1 MREAILNQI
10 ASALALRNN
19 YFIREQ
25 DVQQYLA
32 NHLLQTNQYANVFSE
47 YQIPG
52 SLVPPYLL
60 TDANNNNNYI
70 DIVVEIDNLFYP
82 IEIRYKTVAHPV
94 PHSVFG
100 QNVNIVLGH
109 LGSPKIGCYDFWK
122 DIKRIEF
129 FEANFARVQRGIV
142 LFISNDPNYRRT
154 ALSPNTGHA
163 AFSTYQDRQV
173 SAGTILDWNG
183 NASVANKRP
192 GFSVNYHYHLNWIAL
207 PQLQQHY
214 YLLV

>member
-10 ASALALRNN
+10 ASALAVRNN

-32 NHLLQTNQYANVFSE
+32 NYFLQTNQYANVFSE

-60 TDANNNNNYI
+60 TDANNNYI
-70 DIVVEIDNLFYP
+70 DIVVEIDNFFYP

-94 PHSVFG
+94 PHFVFG
-100 QNVNIVLGH
+100 QNVNIILGQH
-109 LGSPKIGCYDFWK
+109 GSSKTGCYDFWK

-142 LFISNDPNYRRT
+142 LFISNDRSYRHT
-154 ALSPNTGHA
+154 PVSPNAGHA

-173 SAGTILDWNG
+173 PAGTILDWNG
-183 NASVANKRP
+183 NAAVANKRP
-192 GFSVNYHYHLNWIAL
+192 GFSVNYTYHLNWVAM

>member
-1 MREAILNQI
+1 MREAIQHQI
-10 ASALALRNN
+10 ASALAVRNN

-32 NHLLQTNQYANVFSE
+32 NYFLQTNQYANVFSE

-60 TDANNNNNYI
+60 TDANNNYI

-94 PHSVFG
+94 PHLVFG
-100 QNVNIVLGH
+100 QNVNIILGQQ
-109 LGSPKIGCYDFWK
+109 GSSKTGSYDFWK
-122 DIKRIEF
+122 DVKRIEF

-142 LFISNDPNYRRT
+142 LFISNDPDYRRT
-154 ALSPNTGHA
+154 PFNPNAGHA
-163 AFSTYQDRQV
+163 SFSTYQDREV

-183 NASVANKRP
+183 NAAVANKRP
-192 GFSVNYHYHLNWIAL
+192 GFSVNYHYHLNWVAM

-214 YLLV
+214 FLLV

>member
-10 ASALALRNN
+10 ASALAVRNN

-32 NHLLQTNQYANVFSE
+32 NYFLQTNQYANVFSE

-60 TDANNNNNYI
+60 TDANNNYI

-94 PHSVFG
+94 PHLVFG
-100 QNVNIVLGH
+100 QNVNIILGQQ
-109 LGSPKIGCYDFWK
+109 GSSKTGSYDFWK
-122 DIKRIEF
+122 DVKRIEF

-142 LFISNDPNYRRT
+142 LFISNDPGYRRT
-154 ALSPNTGHA
+154 PFNPNAGHA
-163 AFSTYQDRQV
+163 AFSAYQYRKV

-183 NASVANKRP
+183 NAAAANKRP
-192 GFSVNYHYHLNWIAL
+192 GFSVNYHYHLNWVAM

-214 YLLV
+214 HLLV